1 MKYALNLFL
10 MICFASSAFAQ
21 STSGKRNILLEQH
34 TGTWCGYCP
43 VAEWYADSL
52 VHSNPDNIVVL
63 GWHGP
68 VNNNDP
74 YKLKTSDSLS
84 ARFGIAAYPLGVM
97 DRNYTGAFNEDAN
110 KKPKF
115 SQSTRFT
122 STLQS
127 KPLLDIAI
135 TNVAVMSNTI
145 AFDLEVSPLDKSK
158 LPTEDTTDYTYVV
171 VLTEDNL
178 VHQQNN
184 YGNGG
189 LPDRPIPDFV
199 HRNVVRAAAG
209 KVFGEPIMLGT
220 GDVGIIYPIKKR
232 VEMNISPSWLR
243 ENLRIKAFVQMS
255 AKATPTKYQAL
266 NAIQSPYLSTLDV
279 NKLPEASTVN
289 IGNYPNPFSSST
301 TIHFEVSERSY
312 TSIIIRDLLGNEVA
326 RLINETLDKGK
337 YSTEFSPD
345 NLPNGIYT
353 YTLVSGSSKLMGK
366 MSIMK

>member
-1 MKYALNLFL
+1 MSYVLHFVIIFFL
-10 MICFASSAFAQ
+10 ASVASSQ
-21 STSGKRNILLEQH
+21 STNGKRNILLEQH

-43 VAEWYADSL
+43 VAEWFADSIS
-52 VHSNPDNIVVL
+52 HTNPDNIVVI

-68 VNNNDP
+68 ITNNDP
-74 YKLKTSDSLS
+74 YELNASDSLS

-135 TNVAVMSNTI
+135 TTISITSNFVS
-145 AFDLEVSPLDKSK
+145 FDIEVSPIDKTK
-158 LPTEDTTDYTYVV
+158 LPTEDTANYTYVAV
-171 VLTEDNL
+171 ITEDNL
-178 VHQQNN
+178 ISQQNN

-189 LPDRPIPDFV
+189 LPDAPIANFP

-209 KVFGEPIMLGT
+209 KAFGESIVLGT
-220 GDVGIIYPIKKR
+220 GDGGMIYPIKKH

-243 ENLRIKAFVQMS
+243 ENLRIKVFVQMS

-266 NAIQSPYLSTLDV
+266 NAIQSQYLSTLDV
-279 NKLPEASTVN
+279 KKLPEASTVN
-289 IGNYPNPFSSST
+289 IGNHPNPFSSST
-301 TIHFEVSERSY
+301 TIHFEVKKPGY
-312 TSIIIRDLLGNEVA
+312 TSLIIRDLLGNEVA
-326 RLINETLDKGK
+326 SLVNQTLEAGK
-337 YSTEFSPD
+337 YSTEFYPD

-353 YTLVSGSSKLMGK
+353 YFLESGSSKLIGK
-366 MSIMK
+366 MSIVK